1 MSESFDLSAEGSTY
15 VVQRIRQHLGGE
27 GGFAGIE
34 ALVVVVLLGVALAVA
49 VPSFLGF
56 RSGSADGKTKASLR
70 AAMPAADA
78 YFSDH
83 KSYNGLDST
92 DLIRID
98 PRVSLTVA
106 VTWSKKRS
114 YCLTENVGGKTWS
127 VRGPNPKL
135 VSDTSETKGWFQA
148 DTCA

>member
-1 MSESFDLSAEGSTY
+1 MSEWLDLSAEGSTY

-27 GGFAGIE
+27 GGLAGLE

-56 RSGSADGKTKASLR
+56 RSSSADGKTKASLR

-78 YFSDH
+78 YFADH
-83 KSYNGLDST
+83 RTYNGLDST

-106 VTWSKKRS
+106 VTWAKKRS

-135 VSDTSETKGWFQA
+135 VSDTSETKGWFEA

>member
-1 MSESFDLSAEGSTY
+1 
-15 VVQRIRQHLGGE
+15 VVQRIRHDLHRE
-27 GGFAGIE
+27 GGFAGLE
-34 ALVVVVLLGVALAVA
+34 ALVVVGLLIVALAVA
-49 VPSFLGF
+49 VPSFLGL

-78 YFSDH
+78 YFVDH
-83 KSYNGLDST
+83 RTYRGLDST

-106 VTWSKKRS
+106 VTSAKKRS
-114 YCLTENVGGKTWS
+114 YCLTESVGGSTWS

-135 VSDTSETKGWFQA
+135 VSDTSETTGWFEG
-148 DTCA
+148 DTCK

>member
-1 MSESFDLSAEGSTY
+1 MF
-15 VVQRIRQHLGGE
+15 QRIRHHLGGE
-27 GGFAGIE
+27 GGFAGLE
-34 ALVVVVLLGVALAVA
+34 ALVVVGILGVALAVA

-56 RSGSADGKTKASLR
+56 RSGSSDGKTKASLR

-78 YFSDH
+78 YFADH
-83 KSYNGLDST
+83 RTYRGLDST

-106 VTWSKKRS
+106 VTSAKKRS

-135 VSDTSETKGWFQA
+135 VSDTSETKGWFEA
-148 DTCA
+148 DTCR

>member
-1 MSESFDLSAEGSTY
+1 M
-15 VVQRIRQHLGGE
+15 VQRIRQHLGGE

-34 ALVVVVLLGVALAVA
+34 ILVVVGLLVVALAVA
-49 VPSFLGF
+49 VPSFLGL
-56 RSGSADGKTKASLR
+56 RGSSADGKTKASLR

-78 YFSDH
+78 YYADH
-83 KSYNGLDST
+83 KTYRGLDST

-98 PRVSLTVA
+98 PRVSLTVSVA
-106 VTWSKKRS
+106 WAKKRS

-135 VSDTSETKGWFQA
+135 VSDTSEAKGWFEG
-148 DTCA
+148 DTCK

>member
-1 MSESFDLSAEGSTY
+1 MF
-15 VVQRIRQHLGGE
+15 QRIRHHLGGE
-27 GGFAGIE
+27 GGFAGLE
-34 ALVVVVLLGVALAVA
+34 ALVVVGILGVALAVA

-78 YFSDH
+78 YFADH
-83 KSYNGLDST
+83 RTYKGLDST

-106 VTWSKKRS
+106 VTSAKKRS

-127 VRGPNPKL
+127 VRGPNPEL
-135 VSDTSETKGWFQA
+135 VSDSSETKGGFEGDA
-148 DTCA
+148 CT

>member
-1 MSESFDLSAEGSTY
+1 ML
-15 VVQRIRQHLGGE
+15 QRIRHDLRRE
-27 GGFAGIE
+27 SGFAGLE
-34 ALVVVVLLGVALAVA
+34 ALIVAAVLGVALAVA

-56 RSGSADGKTKASLR
+56 RSNSADGKTKASLR

-78 YFSDH
+78 YFADH
-83 KSYNGLDST
+83 QTYNGLDST

-106 VTWSKKRS
+106 VTWARKRS
-114 YCLTENVGGKTWS
+114 YCLTDNVGGQTWS

-135 VSDTSETKGWFQA
+135 VSDTSETNGWFEG
-148 DTCA
+148 DTCE